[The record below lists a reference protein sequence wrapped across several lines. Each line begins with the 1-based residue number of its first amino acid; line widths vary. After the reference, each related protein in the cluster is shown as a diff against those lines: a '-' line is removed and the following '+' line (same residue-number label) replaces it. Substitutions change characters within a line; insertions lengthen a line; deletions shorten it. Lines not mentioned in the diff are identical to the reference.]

1 MRSKLLIAVGIC
13 GLYLGAV
20 SALAGDQV
28 NKASGKFYIVGMG
41 TASDL
46 MTLRAQK
53 VITSADILLAEEGS
67 FEGDW
72 SRFTQG
78 KEVWQWPHNFR
89 RYYGVDPKRL
99 QDPTQRTQAE
109 KLDKSRRDLAE
120 KIGSA
125 VQQGKVVACLE
136 GGDPMMYG
144 MTLFL
149 ELLPADL
156 PSEIVPGVGA
166 FQAASAAVKMSP
178 PYGYDTSA
186 VILTMGDW
194 PGRSDTNE
202 KLMALG
208 SSMVFYTMG
217 LDYATVFAQLKRFYP
232 ANTPVAVVCNAGDPD
247 RQEVIRSTVGRFLE
261 DVDFRGFPRGRDL
274 LLVGKF
280 LQVGQAR
287 KDFLVPHALPG
298 EGRP

>member
-1 MRSKLLIAVGIC
+1 MRIRLFTVVGIC

-20 SALAGDQV
+20 SNLAVAQV
-28 NKASGKFYIVGMG
+28 NAASGKFYIVGMG
-41 TASDL
+41 TAPDL
-46 MTLRAQK
+46 ITLRAQK

-72 SRFTQG
+72 GRFTQG
-78 KEVWQWPHNFR
+78 KEVWQWPHNLR
-89 RYYGVDPKRL
+89 RYYGVDPKAL
-99 QDPTQRTQAE
+99 QDPGQRSQAE
-109 KLDKSRRDLAE
+109 SIDRTRHDLAQ
-120 KIGSA
+120 KIRSA

-156 PSEIVPGVGA
+156 PSEIVPGVGS

-178 PYGYDTSA
+178 PYGFDTSA

-194 PGRSDTNE
+194 PGRTDSNE
-202 KLMALG
+202 KLMAMG
-208 SSMVFYTMG
+208 STMVFYTMG
-217 LDYATVFAQLKRFYP
+217 LDYPTVFAQLKRFYP

-247 RQEVIRSTVGRFLE
+247 QQKVIRSTVGRFIE
-261 DVDFRGFPRGRDL
+261 DVNFHSFPRGRDL

-287 KDFLVPHALPG
+287 KDFLVPRAPQPRGHQ
-298 EGRP
+298 

>member
-1 MRSKLLIAVGIC
+1 MRIKRLIVVGIC
-13 GLYLGAV
+13 GLYLVVASAV
-20 SALAGDQV
+20 AGDQV

-46 MTLRAQK
+46 LTLRGQK

-67 FEGDW
+67 FDGDW

-78 KEVWQWPHNFR
+78 KEVWQWPHSLR
-89 RYYGVDPKRL
+89 RYYGVDPKTL
-99 QDPTQRTQAE
+99 QDPPQRSQAE
-109 KLDKSRRDLAE
+109 ALDKTRRDLAE
-120 KIGSA
+120 KIRSA

-156 PSEIVPGVGA
+156 PSEIVPGIGA
-166 FQAASAAVKMSP
+166 FQAATAAVKMSP
-178 PYGYDTSA
+178 PYGFDTSA

-208 SSMVFYTMG
+208 STMVFYTMG
-217 LDYATVFAQLKRFYP
+217 LDYPTVFAQLKRFYP

-247 RQEVIRSTVGRFLE
+247 QQKVIRSTVARFLE
-261 DVDFRGFPRGRDL
+261 DVDFRSFPRGRDL

-287 KDFLVPHALPG
+287 KDFLVPRAPQAGGHP
-298 EGRP
+298 

>member
-1 MRSKLLIAVGIC
+1 MRIRRLIVVGIF

-20 SALAGDQV
+20 SAFAGEQV

-41 TASDL
+41 TAPDL

-53 VITSADILLAEEGS
+53 VVTSADILLAEEGS
-67 FEGDW
+67 FDGDW
-72 SRFTQG
+72 KRFTPG
-78 KEVWQWPHNFR
+78 KEVWQWPHNLR
-89 RYYGVDPKRL
+89 RYYGVDPKTL
-99 QDPTQRTQAE
+99 QDPTQRSQAE
-109 KLDKSRRDLAE
+109 SIDKARHDLADR
-120 KIGSA
+120 IRSA

-156 PSEIVPGVGA
+156 PSEIVPGVGS

-178 PYGYDTSA
+178 PYGFDTSA

-194 PGRSDTNE
+194 PGRSDPNE

-208 SSMVFYTMG
+208 STMVFYTMG
-217 LDYATVFAQLKRFYP
+217 LDYPTVFAQLTRFYP
-232 ANTPVAVVCNAGDPD
+232 PNTPVAVVCNAGSPD
-247 RQEVIRSTVGRFLE
+247 QQKVIRSTVGRFLE
-261 DVDFRGFPRGRDL
+261 DVDFHSFPRGRDL

-287 KDFLVPHALPG
+287 KDFLVPRALPAG
-298 EGRP
+298 ARP

>member
-1 MRSKLLIAVGIC
+1 MRIRRLIAVGIC
-13 GLYLGAV
+13 GLYLSGV

-41 TASDL
+41 TAPDL
-46 MTLRAQK
+46 LTLRAQK
-53 VITSADILLAEEGS
+53 VITRADILLAEEGS

-78 KEVWQWPHNFR
+78 KQVWQWPHNLR
-89 RYYGVDPKRL
+89 RYYGADPKTL
-99 QDPTQRTQAE
+99 QDPTQRAQAE
-109 KLDKSRRDLAE
+109 ALDKTRRDLAE
-120 KIGSA
+120 KIRSA
-125 VQQGKVVACLE
+125 VQSGKVVACLE

-156 PSEIVPGVGA
+156 PSEVVPGVGA
-166 FQAASAAVKMSP
+166 FQAATAAVRMSP

-194 PGRSDTNE
+194 PGRSDPNE

-208 SSMVFYTMG
+208 STMVFYTMG
-217 LDYATVFAQLKRFYP
+217 LDYPTVFGQLKRFYP
-232 ANTPVAVVCNAGDPD
+232 PNTPVAVVCNAGDPG
-247 RQEVIRSTVGRFLE
+247 QQKVIRSTVGRFLE
-261 DVDFRGFPRGRDL
+261 DLDFRGFPRGDL
-274 LLVGKF
+274 LFVGRF
-280 LQVGQAR
+280 LQAGRAR
-287 KDFLVPHALPG
+287 EDFLLPHALAAGGHP
-298 EGRP
+298 